1 MLEWLKKKFKKEE
14 LPSKEEINIDQSELN
29 VESGSPIERAE
40 QGNGYLAEEQISEK
54 DEIQEDLNIS
64 DSLTPFVEEVINK
77 EEVEQ
82 VDSEE
87 INTKLSKEEVSSQE
101 IVFEI
106 KETIMEEPLE
116 EKPAKLSFFQK
127 IVKGLTK
134 TRDNLS
140 GKIDDVLFSLK
151 KIDESMFEELEEILI
166 TADVGVE
173 TTMLLIDNLRERIKK
188 EKTTD
193 PQEVKALLKDEIL
206 RLMND
211 SVKSNELHLEP
222 FPAIILVVGVNGVGK
237 TTTIGKLSA
246 QLKSEGKNV
255 LICAADTFRAA
266 AIEQLEEWGRRSGVS
281 VISHAEGSDPAAVVF
296 DAINAAKARKAD
308 VLICDTAGRLHNKS
322 NLMNELNKIFR
333 VSEREFAEA
342 TREVLLVLD
351 ATTGQN
357 AMNQA
362 KTFKEVA
369 NITGIALT
377 KLDGTAKGGVIIALE
392 NELNIPVK
400 LVGVGEGIDDLQPF
414 ENKSFVDAIFQ

>member
-1 MLEWLKKKFKKEE
+1 MLEWLKNKFKKED
-14 LPSKEEINIDQSELN
+14 PSKLEEGKKADEKQAEIVPSEEEIL
-29 VESGSPIERAE
+29 
-40 QGNGYLAEEQISEK
+40 QGV
-54 DEIQEDLNIS
+54 IS
-64 DSLTPFVEEVINK
+64 DSELTDV
-77 EEVEQ
+77 
-82 VDSEE
+82 SEE
-87 INTKLSKEEVSSQE
+87 NDSDETLEKSKESFIEKDMETDAPDEAKFFSAEQKEMVENTIENNDSVSSS
-101 IVFEI
+101 
-106 KETIMEEPLE
+106 
-116 EKPAKLSFFQK
+116 EKPSKLSFFQK

-140 GKIDDVLFSLK
+140 GKIDDVLFSFK
-151 KIDESMFEELEEILI
+151 KIDESLFEELEEILI
-166 TADVGVE
+166 TADIGVQ

-206 RLMND
+206 QLMNN
-211 SVKSNELHLEP
+211 SVESNELCLQP

-266 AIEQLEEWGRRSGVS
+266 AIEQLEEWGKRSGVN

-296 DAINAAKARKAD
+296 DAINAAKARNVD

-333 VSEREFAEA
+333 VSEREFPNA

-377 KLDGTAKGGVIIALE
+377 KLDGTAKGGVVIALE

-414 ENKSFVDAIFQ
+414 ENKSFVEAIFQ

>member
-14 LPSKEEINIDQSELN
+14 LSNKEAVDNNQNFPQEQELPTKEEKMESDLNNLSEEKIEKQ
-29 VESGSPIERAE
+29 VEQEERIVTV
-40 QGNGYLAEEQISEK
+40 LTPTVAEEKVKEENSLK
-54 DEIQEDLNIS
+54 TEDLKAEEGPALEAETFVPG
-64 DSLTPFVEEVINK
+64 DSK
-77 EEVEQ
+77 
-82 VDSEE
+82 
-87 INTKLSKEEVSSQE
+87 
-101 IVFEI
+101 I
-106 KETIMEEPLE
+106 KESETEHPSD

-140 GKIDDVLFSLK
+140 GKIDDVLFSFK

-173 TTMLLIDNLRERIKK
+173 TTLLLIDNLRERIKK

-193 PQEVKALLKDEIL
+193 PQEVKSLLKDEIL
-206 RLMND
+206 CLMNQ
-211 SVKSNELHLEP
+211 SVQSNSLRLEP
-222 FPAIILVVGVNGVGK
+222 FPAIVLVVGVNGVGK

-246 QLKSEGKNV
+246 RLKSEGKNV

-266 AIEQLEEWGRRSGVS
+266 AIEQLEEWGRRSGVN
-281 VISHAEGSDPAAVVF
+281 VISHTEGSDPAAVVF
-296 DAINAAKARKAD
+296 DAINAAKARNVD

-333 VSEREFAEA
+333 VSEREFPQA

-414 ENKSFVDAIFQ
+414 ENKSFVEAIFQ

>member
-87 INTKLSKEEVSSQE
+87 IDTKLSKEEVSSQE

>member
-1 MLEWLKKKFKKEE
+1 MLEWLKNKFKKED
-14 LPSKEEINIDQSELN
+14 PSKLEEGKKADEKQAEFVSSEEEILQD
-29 VESGSPIERAE
+29 V
-40 QGNGYLAEEQISEK
+40 
-54 DEIQEDLNIS
+54 IS
-64 DSLTPFVEEVINK
+64 DSELTDVAEEN
-77 EEVEQ
+77 
-82 VDSEE
+82 DSDETLE
-87 INTKLSKEEVSSQE
+87 KSKESFIEKDMKTDAPDEAKFFSAEQ
-101 IVFEI
+101 
-106 KETIMEEPLE
+106 KETVENTIENDDSVFSS
-116 EKPAKLSFFQK
+116 EKPSKLSFLQK

-140 GKIDDVLFSLK
+140 GKIDDVLFSFK
-151 KIDESMFEELEEILI
+151 KIDENLFEELEEILI
-166 TADVGVE
+166 TADVGVQ

-206 RLMND
+206 QLMNN
-211 SVKSNELHLEP
+211 SVESNELCLHP

-246 QLKSEGKNV
+246 RLKSEGKNV

-266 AIEQLEEWGRRSGVS
+266 AIEQLEEWGKRSGVN

-296 DAINAAKARKAD
+296 DAINAAKARNVD

-333 VSEREFAEA
+333 VSEREFPNA

-377 KLDGTAKGGVIIALE
+377 KLDGTAKGGVVIALE

-414 ENKSFVDAIFQ
+414 ENKSFVEAIFQ